1 MAVIKKPF
9 DPSKSRTSYTI
20 VMKFESKFLVT
31 DFIKGF
37 AEINQNGISLLFL
50 VDGKC
55 FELARYETHI

>member
-1 MAVIKKPF
+1 
-9 DPSKSRTSYTI
+9 
-20 VMKFESKFLVT
+20 MKFESKFLVT